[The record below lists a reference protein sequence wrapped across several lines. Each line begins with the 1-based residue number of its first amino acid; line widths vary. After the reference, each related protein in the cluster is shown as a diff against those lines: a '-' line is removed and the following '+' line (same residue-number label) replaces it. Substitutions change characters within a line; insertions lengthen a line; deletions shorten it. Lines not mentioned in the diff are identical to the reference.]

1 MITDPLFYFF
11 AVPAILIFGIAK
23 GGFGNAIG
31 VVAVPL
37 MALAV
42 SPLQAAAILL
52 PILCVMDVFAIRKFW
67 RQWDVINIVIM
78 LPAGCVGVLV
88 GSLTFSYLNEG
99 HMRLL
104 IGLLALI
111 FALNFWL
118 KSPGSI
124 QKEPDYIKGSFWSV
138 IGGFTSFGIHSGG
151 PPVNIYLLPQKLHPK
166 VFMGTCAMFFWITN
180 YVKLIPYFILGQ
192 LDSQNLQ
199 TSLVLLPLAPI
210 GVGFGYY
217 LHTRVSTQKFYNI
230 FNFFLIITG
239 CKLTYDGIMVL

>member
-31 VVAVPL
+31 AVAVPL

-67 RQWDVINIVIM
+67 RQWDVTNIVIM

-99 HMRLL
+99 HVRLL
-104 IGLLALI
+104 IGLLALV

-118 KSPGSI
+118 KSAGSI
-124 QKEPDYIKGSFWSV
+124 QKKPNYIKGTFWSI

-180 YVKLIPYFILGQ
+180 YVKLIPYFLLGQ

-217 LHTRVSTQKFYNI
+217 LHTRVSTAKFYNI

-239 CKLTYDGIMVL
+239 CKLTYDGVILF

>member
-67 RQWDVINIVIM
+67 RQWDVTNIVIM

-99 HMRLL
+99 HVRLL
-104 IGLLALI
+104 IGLLALT

-239 CKLTYDGIMVL
+239 CKLTYDGIMLL

>member
-67 RQWDVINIVIM
+67 RQWDVTNIVIM

-99 HMRLL
+99 HVRLL

-118 KSPGSI
+118 KSAGSI
-124 QKEPDYIKGSFWSV
+124 QKEPDYIKGTFWSV

-217 LHTRVSTQKFYNI
+217 LHTRVSTIKFYNI

-239 CKLTYDGIMVL
+239 YKLTYDGVMLL

>member
-67 RQWDVINIVIM
+67 RQWDVTNIVIM

-99 HMRLL
+99 HVRLL
-104 IGLLALI
+104 IGLLALV

-118 KSPGSI
+118 KSAGSI
-124 QKEPDYIKGSFWSV
+124 QKKPNYIKGTFWSI

-180 YVKLIPYFILGQ
+180 YVKLIPYFLLGQ

-217 LHTRVSTQKFYNI
+217 LHTRVSTAKFYNI

-239 CKLTYDGIMVL
+239 CKLTYDGVILL

>member
-67 RQWDVINIVIM
+67 RQWDVTNIVIM

-99 HMRLL
+99 HVRLL

-118 KSPGSI
+118 KSAGSI
-124 QKEPDYIKGSFWSV
+124 QKEPDYIKGTFWSV

-239 CKLTYDGIMVL
+239 CKLTYDGIMML

>member
-67 RQWDVINIVIM
+67 RQWDVTNIVIM

-99 HMRLL
+99 HVRLL

-230 FNFFLIITG
+230 FNFFLILTG
-239 CKLTYDGIMVL
+239 CKLTYDGIMLL

>member
-67 RQWDVINIVIM
+67 RQWDVTNIVIM

-99 HMRLL
+99 HVRLL

-239 CKLTYDGIMVL
+239 CKLTCDGIMLL

>member
-1 MITDPLFYFF
+1 MIVDPIFYFF

-67 RQWDVINIVIM
+67 RQWDVTNIVIM

-99 HMRLL
+99 HVRLL

-124 QKEPDYIKGSFWSV
+124 QKEPDYIKGTFWSV

-217 LHTRVSTQKFYNI
+217 LHTRVSTKKFYNI

-239 CKLTYDGIMVL
+239 CKLTYDGVMLL

>member
-67 RQWDVINIVIM
+67 RQWDVTNIVIM

-99 HMRLL
+99 HVRLL
-104 IGLLALI
+104 IGLLALV

-118 KSPGSI
+118 KSAGSI
-124 QKEPDYIKGSFWSV
+124 QKKPNYIKGTFWSI

-239 CKLTYDGIMVL
+239 CKLTYDGIMLL

>member
-67 RQWDVINIVIM
+67 RQWDVTNIVIM

-99 HMRLL
+99 HVRLL

-124 QKEPDYIKGSFWSV
+124 QKEPDYIKGAFWSV

-217 LHTRVSTQKFYNI
+217 LHTRVSTKKFYNI

-239 CKLTYDGIMVL
+239 CKLTYDGIMLL

>member
-67 RQWDVINIVIM
+67 RQWDVTNIVIM

-99 HMRLL
+99 HVRLL

-217 LHTRVSTQKFYNI
+217 LHTRVSTKKFYNI

-239 CKLTYDGIMVL
+239 CKLTYDGVMLL

>member
-67 RQWDVINIVIM
+67 RQWDVTNIVIM

-99 HMRLL
+99 HVRLL

-118 KSPGSI
+118 KSAGSI

-239 CKLTYDGIMVL
+239 CKLTYDGIMLL

>member
-67 RQWDVINIVIM
+67 RQWDVTNIVIM

-99 HMRLL
+99 HVRLL

-124 QKEPDYIKGSFWSV
+124 QKEPDYIKGTFWSV

-217 LHTRVSTQKFYNI
+217 LHTRVSTKKFYNI

-239 CKLTYDGIMVL
+239 CKLTYDGIMML

>member
-67 RQWDVINIVIM
+67 RQWDVTNIVIM

-99 HMRLL
+99 HVRLL

-124 QKEPDYIKGSFWSV
+124 QKEPDYIKGTFWSV

-217 LHTRVSTQKFYNI
+217 LHTRVSTKKFYNI

-239 CKLTYDGIMVL
+239 CKLTYDGIMLL

>member
-67 RQWDVINIVIM
+67 RQWDVTNIVIM

-99 HMRLL
+99 HVRLL

-118 KSPGSI
+118 KSVGSI
-124 QKEPDYIKGSFWSV
+124 QKEPNYIKGTFWSV

-217 LHTRVSTQKFYNI
+217 LHTRVSTKKFYNI
-230 FNFFLIITG
+230 FNLFLIITG
-239 CKLTYDGIMVL
+239 CKLTYDGVMLL

>member
-67 RQWDVINIVIM
+67 LQWDVTNIVIM

-99 HMRLL
+99 HVRLL

-118 KSPGSI
+118 KSVGSI
-124 QKEPDYIKGSFWSV
+124 QKEPNYIKGAFWSV

-166 VFMGTCAMFFWITN
+166 VFMGTCAIFFWITN

-217 LHTRVSTQKFYNI
+217 LHTRVSTKKFYNI
-230 FNFFLIITG
+230 FNLFLIITG
-239 CKLTYDGIMVL
+239 CKLTYDGVMLL

>member
-1 MITDPLFYFF
+1 
-11 AVPAILIFGIAK
+11 
-23 GGFGNAIG
+23 
-31 VVAVPL
+31 
-37 MALAV
+37 LAV

-67 RQWDVINIVIM
+67 RQWDVTNIVIM

-99 HMRLL
+99 HVRLL

-239 CKLTYDGIMVL
+239 CKLTYDGIMML

>member
-67 RQWDVINIVIM
+67 RQWDVTNIVIM

-99 HMRLL
+99 HVRLL

-118 KSPGSI
+118 KSAGSI
-124 QKEPDYIKGSFWSV
+124 QKEPNYIKGTFWSV

-217 LHTRVSTQKFYNI
+217 LHTRVSTKKFYNI
-230 FNFFLIITG
+230 FNLFLIITG
-239 CKLTYDGIMVL
+239 CKLTYDGVMLL

>member
-67 RQWDVINIVIM
+67 RQWDVTNIVIM

-99 HMRLL
+99 HVRLL

-118 KSPGSI
+118 KSAGSI
-124 QKEPDYIKGSFWSV
+124 QKEPDYIKGTFWSV

-217 LHTRVSTQKFYNI
+217 LHTRVSTKKFYNI
-230 FNFFLIITG
+230 FNLFLIITG
-239 CKLTYDGIMVL
+239 CKLTYDGVMLL

>member
-67 RQWDVINIVIM
+67 RQWDVTNIVIM

-99 HMRLL
+99 HVRLL

-217 LHTRVSTQKFYNI
+217 LHTRVSTKKFYNI

-239 CKLTYDGIMVL
+239 CKLTYDGIMML

>member
-1 MITDPLFYFF
+1 MIADPLFYFF
-11 AVPAILIFGIAK
+11 AVPAILI
-23 GGFGNAIG
+23 FGNAIG

-67 RQWDVINIVIM
+67 RQWDVTNIVIM

-99 HMRLL
+99 HVRLL
-104 IGLLALI
+104 IGLLALV

-118 KSPGSI
+118 KSAGSI
-124 QKEPDYIKGSFWSV
+124 QKKPNYIKGTFWSI

-180 YVKLIPYFILGQ
+180 YVKLIPYFLLGQ

-217 LHTRVSTQKFYNI
+217 LHTRVSTAKFYNI

-239 CKLTYDGIMVL
+239 CKLTYDGVILL

>member
-124 QKEPDYIKGSFWSV
+124 QKEPDYIKGTFWSV

-199 TSLVLLPLAPI
+199 TSLMLLPLAPI

-217 LHTRVSTQKFYNI
+217 LHTRVSAKKFYNI

-239 CKLTYDGIMVL
+239 CKLTYDGIMLL

>member
-67 RQWDVINIVIM
+67 LQWDVTNIVIM

-99 HMRLL
+99 HVRLL

-118 KSPGSI
+118 KSAGSI
-124 QKEPDYIKGSFWSV
+124 QKEPDYIKGTFWSV

-217 LHTRVSTQKFYNI
+217 LHTRVSTKKFYNI
-230 FNFFLIITG
+230 FNLFLIITG
-239 CKLTYDGIMVL
+239 CKLTYDGVMLL

>member
-67 RQWDVINIVIM
+67 RQWDVTNIVIM

-99 HMRLL
+99 HVRLL

-166 VFMGTCAMFFWITN
+166 VFMGTCAMFFRITN

-217 LHTRVSTQKFYNI
+217 LHTRVSTKKFYNI

-239 CKLTYDGIMVL
+239 CKLTYDGVMLL

>member
-67 RQWDVINIVIM
+67 RQWDVTNIVIM

-99 HMRLL
+99 HVRLL

-151 PPVNIYLLPQKLHPK
+151 PPVNIYLLPQKLRPK

-239 CKLTYDGIMVL
+239 CKLTYDGIMML

>member
-11 AVPAILIFGIAK
+11 AVPAILIFGVAK

-42 SPLQAAAILL
+42 SPMQAAGILL

-67 RQWDVINIVIM
+67 RQWDVSNLVIM
-78 LPAGCVGVLV
+78 LPAGFVGVLL
-88 GSLTFSYLNEG
+88 GSLTFSYLNEA
-99 HMRLL
+99 HVRLL
-104 IGLLALI
+104 IGCLALV

-118 KSPGSI
+118 KSESSI
-124 QKEPDYIKGSFWSV
+124 QQKPNYIKGAFWSV

-151 PPVNIYLLPQKLHPK
+151 PPVNIYLVPQKLHPT
-166 VFMGTCAMFFWITN
+166 VFMATCAVFFGITN
-180 YVKLIPYFILGQ
+180 YVKLIPYFWLGQ
-192 LDSQNLQ
+192 LGSQNLQ

-210 GVGFGYY
+210 GVSLGYY
-217 LHTRVSTQKFYNI
+217 LHKRVSAQKFYRI
-230 FNFFLIITG
+230 FNFFLFLTG
-239 CKLTYDGIMVL
+239 CKLTYDGFVLL

>member
-67 RQWDVINIVIM
+67 RQWDVTNIVIM

-99 HMRLL
+99 HVRLL
-104 IGLLALI
+104 IGLLALV

-118 KSPGSI
+118 KSAGSI
-124 QKEPDYIKGSFWSV
+124 QKEPDYIKGTFWSV

-217 LHTRVSTQKFYNI
+217 LHTRVSTTKFYNI

-239 CKLTYDGIMVL
+239 CKLTYDGVMLL

>member
-1 MITDPLFYFF
+1 MIMDPLFYFF

-67 RQWDVINIVIM
+67 RQWDVTNIVIM

-99 HMRLL
+99 HVRLL

-118 KSPGSI
+118 KSVGSI
-124 QKEPDYIKGSFWSV
+124 QKEPNYIKGTFWSV

-217 LHTRVSTQKFYNI
+217 LHTRVSTKKFYNI

-239 CKLTYDGIMVL
+239 CKLTYDGVMLL

>member
-67 RQWDVINIVIM
+67 RQWDVTNIVII

-99 HMRLL
+99 HVRLL

-217 LHTRVSTQKFYNI
+217 LHTRVSTKKFYNI

-239 CKLTYDGIMVL
+239 CKLTYDGIMLL

>member
-1 MITDPLFYFF
+1 MITEPLFYFF

-31 VVAVPL
+31 AVAVPL

-67 RQWDVINIVIM
+67 RQWDVTNIVIM

-99 HMRLL
+99 HVRLL
-104 IGLLALI
+104 IGLLALV

-118 KSPGSI
+118 KSAGSI
-124 QKEPDYIKGSFWSV
+124 QKKPNYIKGTFWSIV
-138 IGGFTSFGIHSGG
+138 GGFTSFGIHSGG

-180 YVKLIPYFILGQ
+180 YVKLIPYFLLGQ

-217 LHTRVSTQKFYNI
+217 LHTRVSTTKFYNI

-239 CKLTYDGIMVL
+239 CKLTYDGVMLL

>member
-67 RQWDVINIVIM
+67 RQWDVTNIVIM

-88 GSLTFSYLNEG
+88 GSLTFSYLNL
-99 HMRLL
+99 R
-104 IGLLALI
+104 
-111 FALNFWL
+111 
-118 KSPGSI
+118 
-124 QKEPDYIKGSFWSV
+124 
-138 IGGFTSFGIHSGG
+138 
-151 PPVNIYLLPQKLHPK
+151 IY
-166 VFMGTCAMFFWITN
+166 N
-180 YVKLIPYFILGQ
+180 YELFK
-192 LDSQNLQ
+192 
-199 TSLVLLPLAPI
+199 
-210 GVGFGYY
+210 
-217 LHTRVSTQKFYNI
+217 
-230 FNFFLIITG
+230 
-239 CKLTYDGIMVL
+239 

>member
-67 RQWDVINIVIM
+67 RQWDVTNIVIM

-99 HMRLL
+99 HVRLL

-124 QKEPDYIKGSFWSV
+124 HKEPDYIKGTFWSV

-239 CKLTYDGIMVL
+239 CKLTYDGIMLL

>member
-67 RQWDVINIVIM
+67 RQWDVTNIVIM

-99 HMRLL
+99 HVRLL

-118 KSPGSI
+118 KSAGSI
-124 QKEPDYIKGSFWSV
+124 QKEPNYIKGAFWSV

-217 LHTRVSTQKFYNI
+217 LHTRVSTKKFYNI
-230 FNFFLIITG
+230 FNLFF
-239 CKLTYDGIMVL
+239 

>member
-67 RQWDVINIVIM
+67 RQWDVTNVVIM

-99 HMRLL
+99 HVRLL

-118 KSPGSI
+118 KSAGSI
-124 QKEPDYIKGSFWSV
+124 QKEPDYIKGTFWSV

>member
-67 RQWDVINIVIM
+67 RQWDVTNIVIM

-99 HMRLL
+99 HVRLL
-104 IGLLALI
+104 IGLLALA

-118 KSPGSI
+118 KSAGSI
-124 QKEPDYIKGSFWSV
+124 QKKPNYIKGTFWSI

-180 YVKLIPYFILGQ
+180 YVKLIPYFLLGQ

-217 LHTRVSTQKFYNI
+217 LHTRVSTAKFYNI

-239 CKLTYDGIMVL
+239 CKLTYDGVMLL

>member
-67 RQWDVINIVIM
+67 RQWDVTNIVIM

-99 HMRLL
+99 HVRLL

-217 LHTRVSTQKFYNI
+217 LHTRVSTKKFYNI

-239 CKLTYDGIMVL
+239 CKLTYDGIMLL

>member
-67 RQWDVINIVIM
+67 RQWDVTNIVIM

-99 HMRLL
+99 HVRLL

-118 KSPGSI
+118 KSAGSI
-124 QKEPDYIKGSFWSV
+124 QKEPDYIKGTFWSV

-199 TSLVLLPLAPI
+199 TSRVLLPLAPI

-217 LHTRVSTQKFYNI
+217 LHTRVSTKKFYNI

-239 CKLTYDGIMVL
+239 CKLTYDGVMLL

>member
-31 VVAVPL
+31 AVAVPL

-67 RQWDVINIVIM
+67 RQWDVTNIVIM

-99 HMRLL
+99 HVRLL
-104 IGLLALI
+104 IGLLALV

-118 KSPGSI
+118 KSSGSI
-124 QKEPDYIKGSFWSV
+124 QKKPNYIKGTFWSI

-180 YVKLIPYFILGQ
+180 YVKLIPYFLLGQ

-217 LHTRVSTQKFYNI
+217 LHTRVSTAKFYNI

-239 CKLTYDGIMVL
+239 CKLTYDGVILF

>member
-31 VVAVPL
+31 AVAVPL

-67 RQWDVINIVIM
+67 RQWDVTNIVIM

-99 HMRLL
+99 HVRLL
-104 IGLLALI
+104 IGLLALV

-118 KSPGSI
+118 KSAGSI
-124 QKEPDYIKGSFWSV
+124 QKKPNYVKGTFWSI

-180 YVKLIPYFILGQ
+180 YVKLIPYFLLGQ

-217 LHTRVSTQKFYNI
+217 LHTQVSTAKFYNI

-239 CKLTYDGIMVL
+239 CKLTYDGVILF

>member
-67 RQWDVINIVIM
+67 RQWDVTNIVIM

-99 HMRLL
+99 HVRLL

-118 KSPGSI
+118 KSAGSI
-124 QKEPDYIKGSFWSV
+124 QKEPNYIKGTFWSV

-180 YVKLIPYFILGQ
+180 YV
-192 LDSQNLQ
+192 
-199 TSLVLLPLAPI
+199 
-210 GVGFGYY
+210 
-217 LHTRVSTQKFYNI
+217 
-230 FNFFLIITG
+230 
-239 CKLTYDGIMVL
+239 